1 MNSELEQE
9 LDSFPGTASV
19 WFGPL
24 GGPAWFAR
32 AASVPHYAASTMKVA
47 VMAAAFREFA
57 DLDTKVL
64 VHNTHR
70 SAAEGAPP
78 FGNDRAEDGDSE
90 VWGYL
95 GQEVPLRWLI
105 KRMIVRSSNLATNL
119 VLAQT
124 SLESVSLVWRDAGA
138 TLAQTGRG
146 IEDAAAREAGITNVV
161 TAEDLSRLMG
171 ALAQGDLAPEK
182 ETAEMIGV
190 LCAQEY
196 LEDFMQGLPP
206 GTCMASKNGWIT
218 GVRHCT
224 AVIYPPDTPPYVL
237 SACTTGEMPDSD
249 ACALLGRLA
258 RASWENRP

>member
-1 MNSELEQE
+1 VNSELEQE

-24 GGPAWFAR
+24 GGPARYAH
-32 AASVPHYAASTMKVA
+32 AASAPHYAASTMKVA

-57 DLDTKVL
+57 DMDTKVL

-70 SAAEGAPP
+70 SAAEDAPP
-78 FGNDRAEDGDSE
+78 FGNDRGEDGDSE
-90 VWGYL
+90 VWDHL

-124 SLESVSLVWRDAGA
+124 GLESVSLVWRDAGA
-138 TLAQTGRG
+138 TLAHTGRG
-146 IEDAAAREAGITNVV
+146 IEDSAARVAGITNVV
-161 TAEDLSRLMG
+161 TAGDLSLLMS
-171 ALAQGDLAPEK
+171 ALAQGHLAPEQ
-182 ETAEMIGV
+182 ETAEMMDI

-206 GTCMASKNGWIT
+206 GTRMASKNGWIT

-224 AVIYPPDTPPYVL
+224 AVIYPSDAAPYVL
-237 SACTTGEMPDSD
+237 SACTTGELPDSD
-249 ACALLGRLA
+249 ACALLGRIA
-258 RASWENRP
+258 RASWENRL